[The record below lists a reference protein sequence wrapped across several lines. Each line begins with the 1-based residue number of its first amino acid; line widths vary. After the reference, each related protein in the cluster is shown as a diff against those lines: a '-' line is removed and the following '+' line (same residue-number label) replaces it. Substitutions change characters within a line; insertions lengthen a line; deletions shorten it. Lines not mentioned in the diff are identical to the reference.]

1 MIIIVDYGVGNLG
14 SIANLIKKIG
24 YRDFAITSDPK
35 LIKKASKIILPGV
48 GSFDNAVLQLNQ
60 LGIVDVLK
68 EKVTN
73 EKTPILGICLGMQLM
88 TQSSEE
94 GTLRGLSFIDAKV
107 RKFNANK
114 EYKVPH
120 MGWNTVSISKE
131 SKIFLGMTEQE
142 NRFYF
147 VHSYYVDCHD
157 QSDILTVTNHG
168 ISFTSSFERENIIGV
183 QFHPEKSHK
192 FGMQL
197 IKNFLE
203 NF

>member
-1 MIIIVDYGVGNLG
+1 MIIIVDYGMGNLG
-14 SIANLIKKIG
+14 SIANMIHKIG
-24 YRDFAITSDPK
+24 YKNFAVTSSPQ
-35 LIKKASKIILPGV
+35 LIEKASKIILPGV
-48 GSFDNAVLQLNQ
+48 GAFDNAVLQLNR

-68 EKVTN
+68 EKVIN
-73 EKTPILGICLGMQLM
+73 ERTPILGICLGMQLM

-94 GTLRGLSFIDAKV
+94 GTLRGLSFIDAKT
-107 RKFNANK
+107 RKFNVNK

-131 SKIFLGMTEQE
+131 SKLFLGMTEQE

-147 VHSYYVDCHD
+147 VHSYYVDCYN
-157 QSDILTVTNHG
+157 QNDILTVTTHG
-168 ISFTSSFERENIIGV
+168 VPFTSSFEHENIIGV